1 MGLSSCMRNPVVV
14 FCLQL
19 FRWVPVV
26 FISVVVLW
34 SYYAYVFE
42 LCFFSVQSYIE
53 KGAVAEEFVVAFY
66 ALLKILFR
74 SAVYLIPYHLI
85 VILFM
90 WSYWKTIFSTVYT
103 APPLFSI
110 SSSDVTR
117 LRQGNLEAT
126 SGFIAELTN
135 SLPVRCRNKDGGLR
149 YCEKC
154 QIIKPDRAH
163 HCSICGICLLKMD
176 HHCPWVNTC
185 VHFGNYKFFILFLG
199 YAWIMCLFIALTDL
213 KYFVAFWTDE
223 GRMQKKS
230 QFHIMFLFFV
240 ACMFFFSVSSL
251 FSYHL
256 WLTSKNR
263 TTLACVVFYLESF
276 RAPIFSHGPD
286 KEGFNLGTT
295 RNFREIFGDSPFY
308 WLIPVFSS
316 RGDGV
321 SFPLARDQTAAY
333 HFP

>member
-1 MGLSSCMRNPVVV
+1 LKKMLKGECFILEVRLSRCSSVDDGLVELHEKSGG
-14 FCLQL
+14 CLL
-19 FRWVPVV
+19 FATFPLGTGGIHFRCG
-26 FISVVVLW
+26 SLVL
-34 SYYAYVFE
+34 
-42 LCFFSVQSYIE
+42 LRIFSVQSYIE
-53 KGAVAEEFVVAFY
+53 K
-66 ALLKILFR
+66 
-74 SAVYLIPYHLI
+74 AVYLIPYHLI

-263 TTLACVVFYLESF
+263 STLESF

-286 KEGFNLGTT
+286 KEGFNLGMS

-321 SFPLARDQTAAY
+321 SFPLARDQTATY
-333 HFP
+333 RLP